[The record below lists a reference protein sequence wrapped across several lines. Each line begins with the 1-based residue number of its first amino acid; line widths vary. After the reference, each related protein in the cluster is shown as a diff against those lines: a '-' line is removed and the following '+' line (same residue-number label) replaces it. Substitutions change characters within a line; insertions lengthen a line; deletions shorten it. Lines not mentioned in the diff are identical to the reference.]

1 MYIFYLFSFIG
12 VTFFSLFL
20 WSDVNKKQT
29 FGKRPLYLL
38 ISLLILALIGVFI
51 LATSIVGYYTK
62 PLPKP
67 AAETLQQSPLKQD
80 FLDILATGVDSLF
93 VFPAFTIISIAYLLC
108 FFLLE
113 YSIHCQRIEKSF
125 LTNDFR
131 MKLKSFYWLLFPLVS
146 ISIASCIIYALKEPL
161 ALLEEIRERGLFQ
174 RGIPLGILYFNF
186 LMGFSLFY
194 FLITV
199 NINNNIFNLQR
210 GVIRKQTIL
219 FNTLFGV
226 IFLCTIYFVFFNGFG
241 LEKDFRIFGLVPSSH
256 LPIEIFTILNV
267 VYVIRLYTEYFYQRL
282 LNLDKTIEKYI
293 ETVEL
298 KNDLINLVLAS
309 PVSEDINI
317 IKSAVAESIERSM
330 RNLVVN
336 EYRITGTYVLRRTEN
351 WLKVDSSEL
360 IYEYCTPLIKTPGL
374 NLKKQTK
381 AQLNDLI
388 LRKSYDIDRIMKSKK
403 EDLNDWGEQVIK
415 NVFDTNKEYIIDP
428 LPKEFL
434 GLQRFIGLYPIINM
448 GRVDGIVIV
457 FKDSFEF
464 LFPEEQNAI
473 KDMIDDLKVI
483 FAIIEG
489 KRVQSEKNRLQGEMD
504 TARRIQTSIL
514 PKTVDIPGYDTAC
527 FMETT
532 TEVGGDAYDFF
543 ATENGNY
550 LGIGDVSGHG
560 LPAGITA
567 LIQQAAFQSSIFTS
581 LAIGIPAKPYM
592 IYNIVNNV
600 LCRLNSERIGS
611 DKFMTQNYF
620 LEKDGHF
627 IHAGAHEIALLYFNK
642 EEKMIELKDCAK
654 KTAYMGLTSSIDAKD
669 SEGSFDMAE
678 GDILVIYSDGIIEAK
693 DHFYN
698 QYGIANLK
706 HLILTHSEHS
716 AAEIVKKI
724 VSVVKEHAKEGDMK
738 KYAGKLADDISLIV
752 LKKLK

>member
-1 MYIFYLFSFIG
+1 VI
-12 VTFFSLFL
+12 
-20 WSDVNKKQT
+20 
-29 FGKRPLYLL
+29 L
-38 ISLLILALIGVFI
+38 I
-51 LATSIVGYYTK
+51 
-62 PLPKP
+62 
-67 AAETLQQSPLKQD
+67 
-80 FLDILATGVDSLF
+80 
-93 VFPAFTIISIAYLLC
+93 
-108 FFLLE
+108 
-113 YSIHCQRIEKSF
+113 
-125 LTNDFR
+125 
-131 MKLKSFYWLLFPLVS
+131 
-146 ISIASCIIYALKEPL
+146 
-161 ALLEEIRERGLFQ
+161 
-174 RGIPLGILYFNF
+174 
-186 LMGFSLFY
+186 
-194 FLITV
+194 
-199 NINNNIFNLQR
+199 
-210 GVIRKQTIL
+210 
-219 FNTLFGV
+219 
-226 IFLCTIYFVFFNGFG
+226 CTIYFIFFNGFG
-241 LEKDFRIFGLVPSSH
+241 LEKDFKIFGIVESKH
-256 LPIEIFTILNV
+256 LPFEIFSILNV
-267 VYVIRLYTEYFYQRL
+267 VYVIRLYSEYFYQRL
-282 LNLDKTIEKYI
+282 LNLEKTIEKHI

-351 WLKVDSSEL
+351 WLKVDSNEL

-374 NLKKQTK
+374 NLKKQSKT
-381 AQLNDLI
+381 QLNDLI
-388 LRKSYDIDRIMKSKK
+388 LRKSYDIDKIMKSKR
-403 EDLNDWGEQVIK
+403 EDLTDWGEQVIK
-415 NVFDTNKEYIIDP
+415 DVLDTNKEVIIEP
-428 LPKEFL
+428 IPKEFL
-434 GLQRFIGLYPIINM
+434 GLQRYIGLFPIINM

-514 PKTVDIPGYDTAC
+514 PKTIAMKGYDAAC
-527 FMETT
+527 FMETA

-543 ATENGNY
+543 STKQGYY

-581 LAIGIPAKPYM
+581 LALGRLARPYM
-592 IYNIVNNV
+592 IYNIVNKV

-620 LEKDGHF
+620 YEKNGTF
-627 IHAGAHEIALLYFNK
+627 IHAGAHEVALLYYNK
-642 EEKMIELKDCAK
+642 EEKMIEIHDCAK
-654 KTAYMGLTSSIDAKD
+654 KTAFMGLTASIDAKD
-669 SEGSFDMAE
+669 SEGTFSMSE

-698 QYGIANLK
+698 QYGITNLK
-706 HLILTHSEHS
+706 HLILTNTELS
-716 AAEIVKKI
+716 AEQIVKKI

-752 LKKLK
+752 LKKL